1 MIHLQASERD
11 KAPPSLSFGW
21 QRANLLGGFFNGV
34 FLLAL
39 GVSIFL
45 QAIERF
51 IAIQEISNPRL
62 VLIIGCIGFALNVL
76 SVTILHEHDHGDEQP
91 TETSPLVDTSD
102 PQSRTAEMNRPH
114 EDHRHVVSP
123 NNNKSKEHDL
133 GLMGILIHVAGDAA
147 NNLGVILAGAI
158 IWKTTSPGRFYV
170 DPAVSM
176 AISFMIFGS
185 AVPFVKKSGLI
196 LLQSVPSGVSPVDV
210 THDMEKVRVSLGRFA
225 KCMSN

>member
-1 MIHLQASERD
+1 M
-11 KAPPSLSFGW
+11 
-21 QRANLLGGFFNGV
+21 
-34 FLLAL
+34 
-39 GVSIFL
+39 
-45 QAIERF
+45 
-51 IAIQEISNPRL
+51 
-62 VLIIGCIGFALNVL
+62 
-76 SVTILHEHDHGDEQP
+76 LHDQ
-91 TETSPLVDTSD
+91 
-102 PQSRTAEMNRPH
+102 MNRPH

-185 AVPFVKKSGLI
+185 AVPFGQFHHR
-196 LLQSVPSGVSPVDV
+196 QSSIRIALTQATSQKEWLDSATKCALRGQPS
-210 THDMEKVRVSLGRFA
+210 
-225 KCMSN
+225 